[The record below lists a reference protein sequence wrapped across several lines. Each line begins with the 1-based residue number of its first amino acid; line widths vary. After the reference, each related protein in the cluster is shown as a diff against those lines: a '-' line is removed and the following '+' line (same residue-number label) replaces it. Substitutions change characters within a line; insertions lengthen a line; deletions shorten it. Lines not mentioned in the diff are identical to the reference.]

1 MSNLEKVKKFIP
13 YGTDPE
19 KDKMVRSVN
28 WEDRRKMVKEGY
40 GVDVLINEAA
50 IVRFLKDQ
58 ELTLLEFADRENIDL
73 QINAHNIDIKSVE
86 YKRMLFDS
94 GLYTTEIYLR
104 NPEMFT
110 SSDNFRNTQDKDVIF
125 NDNEDIRKM
134 AAKQGYKLDVL
145 ISDKSSTVRQAVLD
159 YLEKNDLTLKMWAE
173 EYDKELDDFNIKNK
187 PIEYKKAMIDS
198 GLCLAELIDDEN
210 ENIREAVFDHIKD
223 LDDKKHNKDLQVQK
237 AVAKKGYG
245 LDNLVKDNIPEEFKA
260 TVESFISLT
269 FDLPLNT
276 FEEERERKNIYNT
289 CDNLIAN
296 RIGIDEFITSE
307 RAEPRG
313 MVAEHGIA
321 LDVLINDED
330 YDVRKTVLDYLKT
343 RSITLSQWANY
354 EEKSLDFNKLL
365 NSPYEEVR
373 LEAFRC
379 VYRDSIDNLKNVG
392 FPIDF
397 KDMEDVKDH
406 IFNNPTTC
414 IKALRFLGDESVKS
428 GEKYKEVLSILVSK
442 SEELKRDHT
451 SFPEKFNSFIKN
463 GPYSVFKDFEKVR
476 NGSLDINDPSISRFN
491 TMKLEIQNLKN
502 QISILAKENKS
513 LQKTLEKYVSVE
525 KETDE
530 KEL

>member
-1 MSNLEKVKKFIP
+1 MSDSKKENIIENTKNFTP

-19 KDKMVRSVN
+19 KDKMVS
-28 WEDRRKMVKEGY
+28 DSDDLVKD
-40 GVDVLINEAA
+40 DVPKKSKDASIN
-50 IVRFLKDQ
+50 
-58 ELTLLEFADRENIDL
+58 
-73 QINAHNIDIKSVE
+73 
-86 YKRMLFDS
+86 
-94 GLYTTEIYLR
+94 
-104 NPEMFT
+104 
-110 SSDNFRNTQDKDVIF
+110 
-125 NDNEDIRKM
+125 NE
-134 AAKQGYKLDVL
+134 
-145 ISDKSSTVRQAVLD
+145 
-159 YLEKNDLTLKMWAE
+159 
-173 EYDKELDDFNIKNK
+173 
-187 PIEYKKAMIDS
+187 
-198 GLCLAELIDDEN
+198 
-210 ENIREAVFDHIKD
+210 
-223 LDDKKHNKDLQVQK
+223 DLQVQK

-245 LDNLVKDNIPEEFKA
+245 LDNLVKDDIPEEFKA

-269 FDLPLNT
+269 FDLPDLPLNT
-276 FEEERERKNIYNT
+276 FLSLSEGKRERKNIYNT

-313 MVAEHGIA
+313 MVAKHGIA

-343 RSITLSQWANY
+343 RSMTLSQWANY

-365 NSPYEEVR
+365 NSPYGGVR

-392 FPIDF
+392 FSIDF
-397 KDMEDVKDH
+397 KDMEDAKNH
-406 IFNNPTTC
+406 IFDDPTTC

-428 GEKYKEVLSILVSK
+428 DEKYKEVLSILVSK

-491 TMKLEIQNLKN
+491 TMKLEIQNLRN
-502 QISILAKENKS
+502 QISILTKDNKS

>member
-28 WEDRRKMVKEGY
+28 WEDLRKMVKEGY
-40 GVDVLINEAA
+40 GVDALIN
-50 IVRFLKDQ
+50 
-58 ELTLLEFADRENIDL
+58 
-73 QINAHNIDIKSVE
+73 
-86 YKRMLFDS
+86 
-94 GLYTTEIYLR
+94 
-104 NPEMFT
+104 
-110 SSDNFRNTQDKDVIF
+110 DKD
-125 NDNEDIRKM
+125 D
-134 AAKQGYKLDVL
+134 
-145 ISDKSSTVRQAVLD
+145 AV
-159 YLEKNDLTLKMWAE
+159 
-173 EYDKELDDFNIKNK
+173 
-187 PIEYKKAMIDS
+187 
-198 GLCLAELIDDEN
+198 
-210 ENIREAVFDHIKD
+210 
-223 LDDKKHNKDLQVQK
+223 DKKHNKDLQVQKAMAEKGYDSDDLVKDDVPKKSKDASINNEDLQVQK

-245 LDNLVKDNIPEEFKA
+245 LDNLVKDDIPEEFKA

-276 FEEERERKNIYNT
+276 FLSLSEGKRERKNIYNT

-343 RSITLSQWANY
+343 RSMTLSQWANY
-354 EEKSLDFNKLL
+354 EEKSLDLNELL
-365 NSPYEEVR
+365 NSPYAEVR

-428 GEKYKEVLSILVSK
+428 DEKYKEVLSILVSK
-442 SEELKRDHT
+442 SEELKEDHT

-491 TMKLEIQNLKN
+491 TMKLEIQNLRN
-502 QISILAKENKS
+502 QISILTKDNKS